1 MVKLLDSDI
10 RTRKVL
16 GWSGVHLLHSRPS
29 SCSQKVRIFL
39 NCKTISWTS
48 HLVDI
53 AAKENIGP
61 EFLGINPRGLVPV
74 LVHDGAVHIESND
87 IILHLEA
94 AFPSPQ
100 LVPPEHRESIA
111 GLLRHED
118 DLHMDLRTITV
129 RFMMRQDKPQKTL
142 EDLEHY
148 AANGASVVLG
158 RPDEAKAREI
168 GFWRTVLNDG
178 ISDDELRRS
187 VTRFRQEFASLED
200 RLRNEDFLLGSALSV
215 LDIAWVVYAH
225 RLVLC
230 GYPLQRLHGHLW
242 DWYQKL
248 SDRPEVRGE
257 IELPDPMRARVEQ
270 QQRQALEAGRSL
282 EQICG
287 L

>member
-16 GWSGVHLLHSRPS
+16 SWSGVHLFHSRPS

-39 NCKTISWTS
+39 NCKKIPWTS

-53 AAKENIGP
+53 PSKENIGP

-87 IILHLEA
+87 IILHLES
-94 AFPSPQ
+94 AFSFPEM
-100 LVPPEHRESIA
+100 VPPEHHQSIT
-111 GLLRHED
+111 GLLQHEN

-129 RFMMRQDKPQKTL
+129 RFMMRQDRPPKSF

-148 AANGASVVLG
+148 AANGRSTVLG

-168 GFWRTVLNDG
+168 GFWRSVLEDG
-178 ISDDELRRS
+178 VSDDQLRRS
-187 VTRFRQEFASLED
+187 VARFREEFAHLD
-200 RLRNEDFLLGSALSV
+200 DHLREEDFFCGSAFSV

-230 GYPLQRLHGHLW
+230 GYPLQRLHDRLW
-242 DWYQKL
+242 RWYRKL
-248 SDRPEVRGE
+248 VDQPGVRDE
-257 IELPDPMRARVEQ
+257 IEPPDVMRARMEH